1 MSVFIQLNRFV
12 VMKSGVR
19 VYDEDFHSGLNIIR
33 GSNGSGKST
42 ITDLIFF
49 ALGGELDKWKKHA
62 LMCDEVVAEVNLS
75 GTVVTLKRE
84 IDSKSQRPMQIFF
97 GGFEKSLS
105 SAIDGWTLINFARDT
120 NGNRLSFSQAMFRV
134 LNLPEIPGDGGSNI
148 TMHQILR
155 LMYVDQASPF
165 QRIFKAERF
174 DAKDTR
180 EAISEL
186 LMGIGGYELY
196 SLRLERRA
204 TKTLFDQAK
213 DKYSSFL
220 KAKMSFEQNFNLI
233 NIQAE
238 SSNIKLELEGQRKRL
253 QNIDDE
259 EISQKDISKEANDR
273 RRNLFE
279 EMSKTRKSVILLEH
293 EQKALEI
300 EIADS
305 QSFIEHLSELLSEF
319 EKSAAAFVSLGAI
332 KFAHCPSCL
341 TKLKEQHDRS
351 CHLCGNDFTDE
362 ERRSKAMQVR
372 LDLEG
377 QLDESK
383 ALQIERLADLSE
395 AKRML
400 GASRREFT
408 KLTRQLDDI
417 ANLPVD
423 GRSALVS
430 EISRNIGKLE
440 SRLVELGKLGGMA
453 EDLEKLEKEKTRL
466 NELLLE
472 LDDKIKASESS
483 RNKRRRIVMTRINEG
498 AKFFIRKD
506 MPEHNDFE
514 ELDDFKFNFEDDWFA
529 VNGDPNI
536 STSASGMVMLKNS
549 LVLGILK
556 ASLEDP
562 KMLFPRFV
570 IQDNGE
576 DKGMVGD
583 RVRHFQ
589 KTISEWSDSITK
601 QHQIILTTSSLN
613 PSLDDEKYLVG
624 PSYTKQNRTLRLAT
638 PKSQQA
644 LPQA

>member
-1 MSVFIQLNRFV
+1 MTVFIQLNQFV

-19 VYDEDFHSGLNIIR
+19 VYDEKYHDGLNIIR

-49 ALGGELDKWKKHA
+49 AMGGELDKWKKHA
-62 LMCDEVVAEVNLS
+62 LICDEVVAEVNLS
-75 GTVVTLKRE
+75 GTIVTLKRE
-84 IDSKSQRPMQIFF
+84 IDAKSQRPMQIFF
-97 GGFEKSLS
+97 GGFEKSLE
-105 SAIDGWTLINFARDT
+105 SAVDGWTLINFARDK

-165 QRIFKAERF
+165 QRIFRAERF

-196 SLRLERRA
+196 SLRLERRT
-204 TKTLFDQAK
+204 TKSQFDQAK

-220 KAKMSFEQNFNLI
+220 KATMSFEQNFNLV

-238 SSNIKLELEGQRKRL
+238 SSNTQKELDVQRARL
-253 QNIDDE
+253 RDIDGE
-259 EISQKDISKEANDR
+259 EVSQKDISKEANDNR
-273 RRNLFE
+273 RALFE
-279 EMSKTRKSVILLEH
+279 EMSKTRKNVISLEY

-305 QSFIEHLSELLSEF
+305 NSFIEHLSELLLEF

-341 TKLKEQHDRS
+341 TKLSENHKEN
-351 CHLCGNDFTDE
+351 CHLCGSQFTDE
-362 ERRSKAMQVR
+362 ERKSKAMQVR

-377 QLDESK
+377 QLAESK
-383 ALQIERLADLSE
+383 TLQNERVTDSSDLKVKLNS
-395 AKRML
+395 A
-400 GASRREFT
+400 RRSFT
-408 KLTRQLDDI
+408 RLTRQLDDV
-417 ANLPVD
+417 ASLPVD

-430 EISRNIGKLE
+430 EISRNVGKLE
-440 SRLVELGKLGGMA
+440 SRLGELGKLAGMA
-453 EDLEKLEKEKTRL
+453 ADLEKLEIEKTRL
-466 NELLLE
+466 NNLLIE

-483 RNKRRRIVMTRINEG
+483 RNKRRRIVMTKINES

-506 MPEHNDFE
+506 MSEHNDFE
-514 ELDDFKFNFEDDWFA
+514 ELEDFNFNFEDDWFA

-536 STSASGMVMLKNS
+536 STSASGMVMLKNC

-556 ASLEDP
+556 ASLEDS

-589 KTISEWSDSITK
+589 KMIADWSNALGG

-613 PSLDDEKYLVG
+613 PELDDAQYLVG
-624 PSYTKQNRTLRLAT
+624 PSYTKENRTLRLIT
-638 PKSQQA
+638 PQSQQA
-644 LPQA
+644 VLQ